1 MVEVT
6 LYGNKMATCTQRI
19 LILLEELNLKYNF
32 KNVDLKKNEHKTE
45 EFLQLQPFGKVPA
58 MTYGERKLFESRSI
72 LRYIAK
78 NNVEFEDFLGDTEV
92 DVWLEAE
99 SQNFNPLASKI
110 VYEKVFKKMWNKES
124 DEKVVEECVKELEKV
139 LDVYEK
145 RLEHVPYIAGESYS
159 IADISHIPYSNHL
172 LRCGFKDLFKSRPN
186 VYKWIKRIMKREAVE
201 NILRH

>member
-1 MVEVT
+1 
-6 LYGNKMATCTQRI
+6 
-19 LILLEELNLKYNF
+19 
-32 KNVDLKKNEHKTE
+32 
-45 EFLQLQPFGKVPA
+45 

-78 NNVEFEDFLGDTEV
+78 NNIEFEDFLGDTEV

-139 LDVYEK
+139 LDIYEK
-145 RLEHVPYIAGESYS
+145 RLENVPYIAGESYS

-201 NILRH
+201 NVLRH